1 MKTTSKQQLYDRLIE
16 DSKSISKYLSMFQQ
30 VGKSKPIIGVL
41 STGKYK
47 NYNLGFEIQLT
58 NNNLQLS
65 GGDFNVIVSIETV
78 RLIRLAFSKATSLQG
93 AVLCTSKND
102 EGRWTISVQ
111 LRIDRYNKLSKENR
125 KESLL
130 KCVCTLAYLGW
141 CTELYDEC
149 GSLETLSLS
158 NYRIISILTD
168 SYEPY
173 WGENT
178 SDDNLFDLFN
188 LPYPE
193 IRLPNI
199 LNDSSCF
206 FI

>member
-1 MKTTSKQQLYDRLIE
+1 MRLV
-16 DSKSISKYLSMFQQ
+16 K
-30 VGKSKPIIGVL
+30 
-41 STGKYK
+41 
-47 NYNLGFEIQLT
+47 
-58 NNNLQLS
+58 
-65 GGDFNVIVSIETV
+65 
-78 RLIRLAFSKATSLQG
+78 LAFLSAKSLRG
-93 AVLCTSKND
+93 VELCTNQND

-111 LRIDRYNKLSKENR
+111 LSIDRYDKLKDENR
-125 KESLL
+125 KESLS
-130 KCVCTLAYLGW
+130 KCVCALAYLGW
-141 CTELYDEC
+141 CTEVYDEC
-149 GSLETLSLS
+149 GGSLETLSLS

-178 SDDNLFDLFN
+178 SDDNLFDLFK